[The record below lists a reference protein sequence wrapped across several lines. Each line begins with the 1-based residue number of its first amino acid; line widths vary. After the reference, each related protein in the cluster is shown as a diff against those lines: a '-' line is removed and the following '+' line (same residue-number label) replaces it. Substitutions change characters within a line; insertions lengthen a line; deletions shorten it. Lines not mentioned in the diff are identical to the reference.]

1 MAEAVSVQA
10 DPTPDPTPE
19 EASRLRLQL
28 ERDLAMFE
36 AAGMADQAKAVK
48 ARLKELPKEEVAE
61 VEELPKEEVAEVE
74 EAELDTGTGR
84 YEDRTVAQLKA
95 LAESKGLPTSGTK
108 DDLIATLREG

>member
-1 MAEAVSVQA
+1 MAEELTVKA

-19 EASRLRLQL
+19 EAARLRLQL
-28 ERDLAMFE
+28 ERDLAMQE
-36 AAGMADQAKAVK
+36 GIGRTEEAKAIK
-48 ARLKELPKEEVAE
+48 ARLKDLPAPEAPAESEES
-61 VEELPKEEVAEVE
+61 
-74 EAELDTGTGR
+74 DTGTGK